1 MLIMILI
8 AVVVAIVLLE
18 VVALRYKSIPAY
30 AHSAEI
36 ALIFF
41 GASVYLTKDVKILYV
56 VGLVVVMLGFA
67 NFILTL
73 AATRERISQHKHE
86 IESYRDK
93 ISELKDELNLQ
104 INTSQKNAMAAE
116 SWVRTENE
124 LRKTNKSL
132 TKRNV
137 ELEGEKLA
145 ISRER
150 DKLLRT
156 VRAYEYAESHMKE
169 ETLANF
175 RKKKEEG
182 GCHLH
187 SI

>member
-8 AVVVAIVLLE
+8 AVVAAIVLLE

-56 VGLVVVMLGFA
+56 VGLGVVMLGFA

-104 INTSQKNAMAAE
+104 INTSKENALAAKRSARME
-116 SWVRTENE
+116 SV
-124 LRKTNKSL
+124 LRETNKSL

-156 VRAYEYAESHMKE
+156 VRAYKYAESYMKE
-169 ETLANF
+169 EVLEIF
-175 RKKKEEG
+175 RKRKEEG
-182 GCHLH
+182 GPHLH

>member
-1 MLIMILI
+1 MLIMILVAI
-8 AVVVAIVLLE
+8 VAVIVLLE

-41 GASVYLTKDVKILYV
+41 GASVYLTKDVKILYA
-56 VGLVVVMLGFA
+56 VGLGVVILGFA

-104 INTSQKNAMAAE
+104 INTYQKNAMAAE

-137 ELEGEKLA
+137 ELESEKFD
-145 ISRER
+145 IRKKR
-150 DKLLRT
+150 DELLKT